1 MEASRRSGVG
11 VHLFNFGGS
20 GRVAEAAI
28 VGLGGARGAA
38 RDGRRRLAPELQRF
52 LGRRLP
58 RVVRALF
65 VFAPLAEE
73 EQPLVMLPFGVVA
86 LLRGPAHLD
95 HFVFAVKNCP
105 KILELGFYVF
115 NCKTGE
121 KENKLGEHFGLT
133 VQGFGVG
140 IRLRPSIGCGL
151 VSAFCF

>member
-1 MEASRRSGVG
+1 M
-11 VHLFNFGGS
+11 
-20 GRVAEAAI
+20 
-28 VGLGGARGAA
+28 
-38 RDGRRRLAPELQRF
+38 APEFQSF

-133 VQGFGVG
+133 ASG
-140 IRLRPSIGCGL
+140 IRGWIPTP
-151 VSAFCF
+151 AFYWLWLGFCVLFLILTSSSRNRK